1 MLPDLA
7 KTYDDHAPALFAFL
21 LNFTRSE
28 SDACDVLQDVF
39 ARIAARPSLLDGVR
53 EMRAWL
59 VKLCH
64 RQALDGIRR
73 RASHSRAIESA
84 VAEAPLFAPVEDA
97 DDDAFR
103 AAVADA
109 MAELPE
115 DQRAVVHLKIW
126 EDMTFAQIAEALG
139 LSANTAASRY
149 RYALDKLEARLRPLH
164 EEQSL

>member
-1 MLPDLA
+1 
-7 KTYDDHAPALFAFL
+7 
-21 LNFTRSE
+21 
-28 SDACDVLQDVF
+28 
-39 ARIAARPSLLDGVR
+39 
-53 EMRAWL
+53 
-59 VKLCH
+59 
-64 RQALDGIRR
+64 
-73 RASHSRAIESA
+73 
-84 VAEAPLFAPVEDA
+84 VEDA